1 MSKIVNTNIMIKV
14 KALLIHVISYK
25 IRGMKDE

>member
-1 MSKIVNTNIMIKV
+1 MSEIVDTNIMIEV
-14 KALLIHVISYK
+14 KALLIHAISYK